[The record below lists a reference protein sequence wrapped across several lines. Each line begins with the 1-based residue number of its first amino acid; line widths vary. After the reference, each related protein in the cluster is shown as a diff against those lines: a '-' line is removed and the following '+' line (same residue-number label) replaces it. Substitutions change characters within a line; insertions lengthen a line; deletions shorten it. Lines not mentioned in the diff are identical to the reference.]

1 MIIEVKLNTLHMF
14 ENEDKEDA
22 DYPLWK
28 KITAYMDGEQAL
40 VMKSSLG
47 DGNYVFLGLKDKE
60 KDKELHY
67 MMEQDG
73 MMGTYLD
80 DREEFDKDW
89 ESGEYSPDG
98 TFYIEPKYLIFENKE
113 DNHAERID

>member
-1 MIIEVKLNTLHMF
+1 MIIEAKLNTLHMF

-28 KITAYMDGEQAL
+28 KIAEYMDGEQAL

-47 DGNYVFLGLKDKE
+47 DGNYVFLGLKDKA

-73 MMGTYLD
+73 MMGTYID

-98 TFYIEPKYLIFENKE
+98 VFYIEPQYLIF
-113 DNHAERID
+113 